1 MRAAFVVNPAA
12 GRGRALRIWKTLEPI
27 ARSSGHEISVHYT
40 AGPGDAS
47 RLASEV
53 AAAGAERVI
62 ALGGD
67 GTLYEAVNGLVG
79 TQASFGVIAGGT
91 GNDFCRFLRIPKDPV
106 MALNVALGANAIT
119 IDLGKAWDRYF
130 LNSAGIGFDAAVAQ
144 AVNAVPKYFGGTIPY
159 LVGVTKV
166 LLRFRPVPVK
176 LEIDG
181 VATTLPIT
189 LIAVANGQYYGGGMH
204 IAPQAS
210 FDDGLFDIVK
220 ATDLTKL
227 QLLQAVPR
235 LYSGTHLSLPK
246 VSLSR
251 GRRVVVTSDYPIPVH
266 LDGEV
271 AGTLP
276 VTLEVLPGALRVAVP
291 VGPQ

>member
-12 GRGRALRIWKTLEPI
+12 GRGRALRVWKSLEPV
-27 ARSSGHEISVHYT
+27 ARASGNDITVHYT
-40 AGPGDAS
+40 TAPGEAT
-47 RLASEV
+47 RLAAE
-53 AAAGAERVI
+53 AAAGGAERII

-79 TQASFGVIAGGT
+79 TKASFGVIPGGT

-106 MALNVALGANAIT
+106 GALHAALGPNTLT
-119 IDLGKAWDRYF
+119 IDLGRAWDRYF
-130 LNSAGIGFDAAVAQ
+130 LNSAGIGFDAAVCQ
-144 AVNAVPKYFGGTIPY
+144 ATNAVPKYFGGTIPY

-166 LLRFRPVPVK
+166 LLQFRPLPVT
-176 LEIDG
+176 LEVDG
-181 VATTLPIT
+181 VAVTLPIT

-204 IAPQAS
+204 IAPEAR
-210 FDDGLFDIVK
+210 FDDGLFDIIK
-220 ATDLTKL
+220 ATDLTKP

-246 VSLSR
+246 VSQSR
-251 GRRVVVTSDYPIPVH
+251 GRRIVVTSDYPIPVH

-276 VTLEVLPGALRVAVP
+276 VTLEVLPAALQVAVP
-291 VGPQ
+291 V